1 MTVCHNHNISVNK
14 MGEQT
19 ENVLVL
25 KLAVRILTTTL
36 LRVELYRYL
45 RFAYFLVTYSITY
58 RLFFLI

>member
-1 MTVCHNHNISVNK
+1 